1 MYCFITKLMWSKLAS
16 IVIEGENS
24 YCKIY
29 ANLICNAIVLGR
41 VVQTAAYLKGTIGG
55 PVDFQCTYTLGE
67 GEKVISGLILW
78 QVETQPSVYENIA
91 AFSPPGGPPPR
102 FISSDS
108 SLKLKNRT
116 ELLNVTDMGSNTFKV
131 VMRLREVECIDEN
144 KYRCSVTFIDPSVGP
159 VLRTAGTIFTVQ
171 GEYFDLAY
179 C

>member
-1 MYCFITKLMWSKLAS
+1 M
-16 IVIEGENS
+16 
-24 YCKIY
+24 
-29 ANLICNAIVLGR
+29 
-41 VVQTAAYLKGTIGG
+41 VQTAAYLKGTIGG
-55 PVDFQCTYTLGE
+55 PVDFKCTYTLKAYE
-67 GEKVISGLILW
+67 TVISGLILW

-171 GEYFDLAY
+171 GEYFDLAF